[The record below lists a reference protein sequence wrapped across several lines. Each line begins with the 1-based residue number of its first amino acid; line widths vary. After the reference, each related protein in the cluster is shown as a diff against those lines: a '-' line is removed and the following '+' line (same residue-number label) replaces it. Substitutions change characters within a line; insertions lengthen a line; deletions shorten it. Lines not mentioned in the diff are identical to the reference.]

1 MKENPNQNKDNKEN
15 EELKQ
20 RVNFKKMFLIG
31 LTGGAATG
39 KSTASGYFRELGVPV
54 IDADEVA
61 KLIVEPGQPAFNEIK
76 ATFGQEVIAST
87 GKIVSHFLDIQSSL
101 VQFNKLVWFSTL
113 A

>member
-1 MKENPNQNKDNKEN
+1 
-15 EELKQ
+15 
-20 RVNFKKMFLIG
+20 MFLIG

-39 KSTASGYFRELGVPV
+39 KSTASGYFKELGVPV

-87 GKIVSHFLDIQSSL
+87 GQIVSDLGYLSFLFDEKSLFSSCLICFFCKHFDRLHK
-101 VQFNKLVWFSTL
+101 KLS
-113 A
+113 

>member
-1 MKENPNQNKDNKEN
+1 
-15 EELKQ
+15 
-20 RVNFKKMFLIG
+20 MFLIG

-39 KSTASGYFRELGVPV
+39 KSTASGYFKELGVPV

-87 GKIVSHFLDIQSSL
+87 GQIVSDLGYSFSLLSFLFDEKSLFSSCLICFFCKHFDRLHK
-101 VQFNKLVWFSTL
+101 KLS
-113 A
+113 

>member
-1 MKENPNQNKDNKEN
+1 
-15 EELKQ
+15 
-20 RVNFKKMFLIG
+20 MFLIG

-87 GKIVSHFLDIQSSL
+87 GKIVRI
-101 VQFNKLVWFSTL
+101 TL
-113 A
+113 TSKVECLLRVLTIETAERA

>member
-1 MKENPNQNKDNKEN
+1 
-15 EELKQ
+15 
-20 RVNFKKMFLIG
+20 MFLIG

-39 KSTASGYFRELGVPV
+39 KSTASGYFKELGVPV

-87 GKIVSHFLDIQSSL
+87 GQIVSDLGSLSFLFDEKSLFSSCLICFFCKHFDRLHK
-101 VQFNKLVWFSTL
+101 KLS
-113 A
+113 

>member
-1 MKENPNQNKDNKEN
+1 
-15 EELKQ
+15 
-20 RVNFKKMFLIG
+20 MFLIG

-39 KSTASGYFRELGVPV
+39 KSTASGYFKELGVPV

-87 GKIVSHFLDIQSSL
+87 GQIVSDSHPGYEFHLL
-101 VQFNKLVWFSTL
+101 FFTF
-113 A
+113 

>member
-1 MKENPNQNKDNKEN
+1 
-15 EELKQ
+15 
-20 RVNFKKMFLIG
+20 MFLIG

-39 KSTASGYFRELGVPV
+39 KSTASGYFKELGVPV

-87 GKIVSHFLDIQSSL
+87 GQIVSDSHPDCEFHLLFLHYELKKDFVDF
-101 VQFNKLVWFSTL
+101 VQNGKEKH
-113 A
+113 